1 MTMLITIWWVQVVLF
16 EQKTLL
22 RLKNALLFMLLH
34 LGKTLG
40 AALIRVVWW
49 LILFFFLPWT
59 AFVVPVLGIWYVLF
73 LSVFILYRD
82 LDRDFKIEEQI
93 LEKFPDSIDEEDE

>member
-1 MTMLITIWWVQVVLF
+1 M
-16 EQKTLL
+16 
-22 RLKNALLFMLLH
+22 
-34 LGKTLG
+34 
-40 AALIRVVWW
+40 
-49 LILFFFLPWT
+49 
-59 AFVVPVLGIWYVLF
+59 PVLGIWYVLF